1 MFSRFRRVRRTIV
14 ALTALVSLA
23 SPVLARPRAVVSPLP
38 VPVASQA
45 AEAPAGTLVA
55 AASAPP
61 AAPTAA
67 APVGTLPP
75 TPAASGSPAPAGSA
89 APMPVAT
96 LPPASAPPVTAPP
109 APAAAPRVPRAPAN
123 APQIV
128 SVDVSGNA
136 HVPTDRI
143 LAVVRT
149 RPGQPFDERLVR
161 EDLQNI
167 FDLGYFSDQV
177 PPLIRQRPDGI
188 AITYRV
194 IENPVIERIAFS
206 GNEHV
211 PSDTLLALMDTA
223 VGQVLNT
230 NTFHQDV
237 LKINSYYDKIGYSGQ
252 VPTHVAGLNIGKGG
266 VLSLT
271 VREGLTV
278 RNITIVGNPLLAP
291 NVVKGALTLKAG
303 QPYSEDSRDKDYESL
318 KKLYEKYD
326 LQLGDFEA
334 GIDPTTVDLVKGTAD
349 VKYSIYVATVG
360 AVQITGN
367 TVTKDVVVRRQLRLR
382 PGMIITQGQL
392 RRDYERLNN
401 LGFFEKVDLNPKPG
415 PDPKKPYQ
423 VTLNWNVKEQRTGTA
438 QIGAGYSG
446 GPTGQGLTGTLSYSQ
461 NNINGTGNA
470 ASIRLERG
478 SRVSDAQLTY
488 SIPYL
493 GNTRRSEK
501 YSLGASLFTSAQTN
515 FYQVYQ
521 ATNASNVGGFA
532 PVVSTPAP
540 NVPGGSAQTA
550 VGGQAVVLTPNSNLI
565 ANIAAR
571 YANRSNGGT
580 LNVGRRLTDTLTAT
594 LGLTVQRLANDVVLP
609 PGYFLQ
615 GSQTIFNGTTTSS
628 PFGTTTN
635 GTTLGINAP
644 SIADTSNG
652 QGYNLHSATLGL
664 QNDTRDDV
672 FNPRRGYNA
681 SFSEELSGRGIGSQ
695 FGYTISTFD
704 GAKFFPVAK
713 NATLAFHALAGDAT
727 GAIPPSKLFVL
738 SDQQLRGYSQ
748 VFYGTQELLLQ
759 SELRVPVSP
768 DRKFN
773 VALFYDYGGQRIRG
787 AQPIT
792 NFGQLVVDYN
802 KFLYRTDAGI
812 GLRFDVP
819 QLGFKSIRLDFARG
833 KGGSHTSFGIGQS
846 F

>member
-1 MFSRFRRVRRTIV
+1 MLLLRMFSGLRRMRRIVSLVTLASLVTPDV
-14 ALTALVSLA
+14 ALARRHGPVSAA
-23 SPVLARPRAVVSPLP
+23 S
-38 VPVASQA
+38 AS
-45 AEAPAGTLVA
+45 VA
-55 AASAPP
+55 AAPAASPSVVPAAATPASAMPASATPTPLPAVPAPGPTAVPVP
-61 AAPTAA
+61 AAP
-67 APVGTLPP
+67 AP
-75 TPAASGSPAPAGSA
+75 
-89 APMPVAT
+89 
-96 LPPASAPPVTAPP
+96 TAPP
-109 APAAAPRVPRAPAN
+109 PLRAPAN
-123 APQIV
+123 APQVV

-143 LAVVRT
+143 LSAVRT

-161 EDLQNI
+161 EDLASI

-177 PPLIRQRPDGI
+177 PPLIRQRPGGI
-188 AITYRV
+188 AITFRV
-194 IENPVIERIAFS
+194 IENPVITRIAFT

-237 LKINSYYDKIGYSGQ
+237 LKVNSYYDKIGYGGQ
-252 VPTHVAGLNIGKGG
+252 VPTHVAGLNIAKDG
-266 VLSLT
+266 VLSLS

-278 RNITIVGNPLLAP
+278 RNIAIVGNPLLAP
-291 NVVKGALTLKAG
+291 SIVRSALTLKAG
-303 QPYSEDSRDKDYESL
+303 QPYSEESRDKDYENL

-326 LQLGDFEA
+326 LQLGDYEV

-349 VKYSIYVATVG
+349 VKYSIYVAVVG
-360 AVQITGN
+360 AVQVTGN
-367 TVTKDVVVRRQLRLR
+367 SVTKDVVVRRQLRLR
-382 PGMIITQGQL
+382 PGMIITQGLL

-423 VTLNWNVKEQRTGTA
+423 VTLDWNVKEQRTGTA
-438 QIGAGYSG
+438 QVGAGYSG

-470 ASIRLERG
+470 ASVRFERG
-478 SRVSDAQLTY
+478 SRVSDAQVTF

-493 GNTRRSEK
+493 GNTRKSEK
-501 YSLGASLFTSAQTN
+501 YSLGASLFTSAQSN

-521 ATNASNVGGFA
+521 ASTSTNNNTGFN
-532 PVVSTPAP
+532 PIVSTPAP
-540 NVPGGSAQTA
+540 SGVTPGGTVAP
-550 VGGQAVVLTPNSNLI
+550 GGQAVVLTPNANLI
-565 ANIAAR
+565 SNIAAR
-571 YANRSNGGT
+571 YSNRANGGSV
-580 LNVGRRLTDTLTAT
+580 NVGRRLTDTLTAT
-594 LGLTVQRLANDVVLP
+594 VGFTVQRLANDVVLP
-609 PGYFLQ
+609 RGYFLQ
-615 GSQTIFNGTTTSS
+615 GSQTIFNSPTTNS
-628 PFGTTTN
+628 PFGATTN

-652 QGYNLHSATLGL
+652 AGYNLHSATLGL

-681 SFSEELSGRGIGSQ
+681 SITEELSGKAIGSA
-695 FGYTISTFD
+695 FGYTITTFD
-704 GAKFFPVAK
+704 GAKFLPIGK
-713 NATLAFHALAGDAT
+713 SATLALHSLVGNAT

-738 SDQQLRGYSQ
+738 TDQQLRGYSQ

-759 SELRVPVSP
+759 TELRVPISP

-792 NFGQLVVDYN
+792 NFGQVIVDYS
-802 KFLYRTDAGI
+802 KFLYRADVGI

-833 KGGSHTSFGIGQS
+833 RSGGHTSFGIGQS

>member
-1 MFSRFRRVRRTIV
+1 M
-14 ALTALVSLA
+14 
-23 SPVLARPRAVVSPLP
+23 
-38 VPVASQA
+38 
-45 AEAPAGTLVA
+45 
-55 AASAPP
+55 
-61 AAPTAA
+61 
-67 APVGTLPP
+67 
-75 TPAASGSPAPAGSA
+75 
-89 APMPVAT
+89 
-96 LPPASAPPVTAPP
+96 
-109 APAAAPRVPRAPAN
+109 
-123 APQIV
+123 
-128 SVDVSGNA
+128 SVDISGNA
-136 HVPTDRI
+136 HVPTDKI
-143 LAVVRT
+143 LAVVRM
-149 RPGQPFDERLVR
+149 RAGQPFDERAVR
-161 EDLQNI
+161 EDIQNI
-167 FDLGYFSDQV
+167 ADLGYFADPV

-194 IENPVIERIAFS
+194 IENPVLERIAFS

-223 VGQVLNT
+223 VGQVLNL

-237 LKINSYYDKIGYSGQ
+237 LKINSYYDKIGYGGQ
-252 VPTHVAGLNIGKGG
+252 VPTHVAGLNVSKDG

-291 NVVKGALTLKAG
+291 SLVKSALTLKPG
-303 QPYSEDSRDKDYESL
+303 QPYSEDSRDKDYDSL

-334 GIDPTTVDLVKGTAD
+334 GIDPTTVDLAKGTAD
-349 VKYSIYVATVG
+349 VKYSIYVAVVG

-367 TVTKDVVVRRQLRLR
+367 TITKDVVVRRQLRLR
-382 PGMIITQGQL
+382 PGMIITQGLL

-415 PDPKKPYQ
+415 PDPKKLYQ
-423 VTLNWNVKEQRTGTA
+423 VTLDWNVKEQRTGTA

-470 ASIRLERG
+470 ASVRLERG
-478 SRVSDAQLTY
+478 SRISDAQLTY

-493 GNTRRSEK
+493 GNTRASEK

-521 ATNASNVGGFA
+521 ATNSSNVGGFQ
-532 PVVSTPAP
+532 PIVSTPAP
-540 NVPGGSAQTA
+540 TTPGGTA
-550 VGGQAVVLTPNSNLI
+550 TAINGQAVVLTPNANLI
-565 ANIAAR
+565 SGIAAR

-580 LNVGRRLTDTLTAT
+580 LNVGRRLTDSVTAT
-594 LGLTVQRLANDVVLP
+594 VGLTIQRLANDVVLP
-609 PGYFLQ
+609 PGFFLQ
-615 GSQTIFNGTTTSS
+615 GSQTIFNGSTTNS
-628 PFGTTTN
+628 PFGTQTN

-644 SIADTSNG
+644 SIAETANG
-652 QGYNLHSATLGL
+652 AGFNLHAITLGL

-681 SFSEELSGRGIGSQ
+681 TVTEELSGRGIGSQ
-695 FGYTISTFD
+695 FGYTITTFD
-704 GAKFFPVAK
+704 GSKFFPVSK
-713 NATLAFHALAGDAT
+713 NATLAFHALVGNAT

-738 SDQQLRGYSQ
+738 TDQQLRGYSQ
-748 VFYGTQELLLQ
+748 VFYGTQEALLQ
-759 SELRVPVSP
+759 SELRIPVSP

-773 VALFYDYGGQRIRG
+773 VALFADFGGQRIRG

-792 NFGQLVVDYN
+792 NFGQLIVDYN
-802 KFLYRTDAGI
+802 RFLYRTDAGI

-833 KGGSHTSFGIGQS
+833 KGGGHTSFGIGQS

>member
-1 MFSRFRRVRRTIV
+1 MV
-14 ALTALVSLA
+14 APATVASLAPTALPTPGSGT
-23 SPVLARPRAVVSPLP
+23 VSPP
-38 VPVASQA
+38 IV
-45 AEAPAGTLVA
+45 
-55 AASAPP
+55 APP
-61 AAPTAA
+61 A
-67 APVGTLPP
+67 
-75 TPAASGSPAPAGSA
+75 
-89 APMPVAT
+89 
-96 LPPASAPPVTAPP
+96 
-109 APAAAPRVPRAPAN
+109 PRAPAN
-123 APQIV
+123 APTVV

-136 HVPTDRI
+136 HVPTDKI

-149 RPGQPFDERLVR
+149 RTGQPFDERLVR

-167 FDLGYFSDQV
+167 FDLGYFADQV
-177 PPLIRQRPDGI
+177 PPLIRQRPGGI

-252 VPTHVAGLNIGKGG
+252 VPTHVAGLNIAKDG

-278 RNITIVGNPLLAP
+278 RNITIVGNPILAP
-291 NVVKGALTLKAG
+291 NIVKSALTLKPG

-334 GIDPTTVDLVKGTAD
+334 GIDPTTVDLTKGTAD
-349 VKYSIYVATVG
+349 VKYSIYVAVVG

-367 TVTKDVVVRRQLRLR
+367 TITKDVVVRRQLRLR
-382 PGMIITQGQL
+382 PGMIITQGLL

-415 PDPKKPYQ
+415 PDPKKLYQ
-423 VTLNWNVKEQRTGTA
+423 VTLDWNVKEQRTGTA

-470 ASIRLERG
+470 ASVRLERG
-478 SRVSDAQLTY
+478 SRVSDAQITY

-493 GNTRRSEK
+493 GNTRASEK

-521 ATNASNVGGFA
+521 ATNASNVGGFQ
-532 PVVSTPAP
+532 PIVSTPAP
-540 NVPGGSAQTA
+540 TTPGGTA
-550 VGGQAVVLTPNSNLI
+550 TSVTGQAVVLTPNANLI
-565 ANIAAR
+565 SGIAAR

-594 LGLTVQRLANDVVLP
+594 VGLTIQRLANDVRLP
-609 PGYFLQ
+609 SGYFLQ
-615 GSQTIFNGTTTSS
+615 GSQTIFNGATTNS
-628 PFGTTTN
+628 PFGTQTN

-644 SIADTSNG
+644 SIADTANG
-652 QGYNLHSATLGL
+652 AGFNLHAVTLGL

-681 SFSEELSGRGIGSQ
+681 TVTEELSGRGIGSQ

-713 NATLAFHALAGDAT
+713 NATLAFHALVGTST
-727 GAIPPSKLFVL
+727 GAIPPSKLFIL
-738 SDQQLRGYSQ
+738 TDQQLRGYSQ
-748 VFYGTQELLLQ
+748 VFYGTQEALLQ
-759 SELRVPVSP
+759 SELRIPVSP

-773 VALFYDYGGQRIRG
+773 VALFYDFGGQRIRG

-792 NFGQLVVDYN
+792 NFGQLIVDYN

-833 KGGSHTSFGIGQS
+833 KGGGHTSFGIGQS

>member
-1 MFSRFRRVRRTIV
+1 M
-14 ALTALVSLA
+14 
-23 SPVLARPRAVVSPLP
+23 
-38 VPVASQA
+38 
-45 AEAPAGTLVA
+45 
-55 AASAPP
+55 
-61 AAPTAA
+61 
-67 APVGTLPP
+67 
-75 TPAASGSPAPAGSA
+75 
-89 APMPVAT
+89 
-96 LPPASAPPVTAPP
+96 PP
-109 APAAAPRVPRAPAN
+109 APAPLRPPAN
-123 APQIV
+123 APQVV

-136 HVPTDRI
+136 HVPTDKI
-143 LAVVRT
+143 LGVVRT
-149 RPGQPFDERLVR
+149 RAGQPFDERLVR

-167 FDLGYFSDQV
+167 FDLGFFSDQV
-177 PPLIRQRPDGI
+177 PPLIRQRPGGI

-194 IENPVIERIAFS
+194 IENPVITRIGFT
-206 GNEHV
+206 GNDHV

-237 LKINSYYDKIGYSGQ
+237 LKLNSYYDKIGYSGQ
-252 VPTHVAGLNIGKGG
+252 VPTHVAGLNISKDG
-266 VLSLT
+266 VLSLS

-291 NVVKGALTLKAG
+291 NVVKAALTLKTG
-303 QPYSEDSRDKDYESL
+303 QPYSEESRDKDYENL

-334 GIDPTTVDLVKGTAD
+334 GIDPTTVDLAKGTAD
-349 VKYSIYVATVG
+349 VKYSIYVAVVG
-360 AVQITGN
+360 AVQVTGN
-367 TVTKDVVVRRQLRLR
+367 TVTKDIVVRRQLRLR
-382 PGMIITQGQL
+382 PGMIITQGLL

-423 VTLNWNVKEQRTGTA
+423 VTLDWNVKEQRTGTA
-438 QIGAGYSG
+438 QVGAGYSG

-461 NNINGTGNA
+461 NNINGTGNG
-470 ASIRLERG
+470 ASVRLERG
-478 SRVSDAQLTY
+478 SRVSDAQLTF

-493 GNTRRSEK
+493 GNTRKSEK
-501 YSLGASLFTSAQTN
+501 YSLGASLFTSAQSN

-521 ATNASNVGGFA
+521 ASTSASNTGFN
-532 PVVSTPAP
+532 PIVSTPAP
-540 NVPGGSAQTA
+540 SGAGSGGAIVSG
-550 VGGQAVVLTPNSNLI
+550 GGQAVVLTPNANLI
-565 ANIAAR
+565 SNIAAK
-571 YANRSNGGT
+571 YSNRANGGSV
-580 LNVGRRLTDTLTAT
+580 NVGRRLTDTLTAS

-609 PGYFLQ
+609 RGYFLQ
-615 GSQTIFNGTTTSS
+615 GSQTIFNSPNSNS
-628 PFGTTTN
+628 PFGATTN

-652 QGYNLHSATLGL
+652 AGYNLHSATLGL

-681 SFSEELSGRGIGSQ
+681 SISEELSGKAIGSA
-695 FGYTISTFD
+695 FGYTITTFD
-704 GAKFFPVAK
+704 GAKFFPVGK
-713 NATLAFHALAGDAT
+713 NATLALHSLIGDAT

-738 SDQQLRGYSQ
+738 TDQQLRGYSQ

-759 SELRVPVSP
+759 SELRVPISP

-773 VALFYDYGGQRIRG
+773 VALFFDYGGQRIRG

-792 NFGQLVVDYN
+792 NFGQLIVDYN
-802 KFLYRTDAGI
+802 KFLYRADAGI

-833 KGGSHTSFGIGQS
+833 KSGGHTSFGIGQS

>member
-1 MFSRFRRVRRTIV
+1 MLLLRMFSRLRRVRRIF
-14 ALTALVSLA
+14 SLA
-23 SPVLARPRAVVSPLP
+23 ALASLISPGLAL
-38 VPVASQA
+38 A
-45 AEAPAGTLVA
+45 AQSVVA
-55 AASAPP
+55 AA
-61 AAPTAA
+61 
-67 APVGTLPP
+67 
-75 TPAASGSPAPAGSA
+75 ASPSPAPSATA
-89 APMPVAT
+89 APSTVP
-96 LPPASAPPVTAPP
+96 
-109 APAAAPRVPRAPAN
+109 PAAAPLRPPAN
-123 APQIV
+123 APQVV

-136 HVPTDRI
+136 HVPTDKI

-149 RPGQPFDERLVR
+149 RAGQPFDERVVR

-177 PPLIRQRPDGI
+177 PPLIRQRPEGI

-194 IENPVIERIAFS
+194 IENPVIARIAFT
-206 GNEHV
+206 GNDHV

-252 VPTHVAGLNIGKGG
+252 VPTHVAGLNISKDGI
-266 VLSLT
+266 LSLA

-291 NVVKGALTLKAG
+291 NLVKSVLTLKAG
-303 QPYSEDSRDKDYESL
+303 QPYSEESRDKDYESL

-334 GIDPTTVDLVKGTAD
+334 GIDPTTVDLAKGTAD
-349 VKYSIYVATVG
+349 VKYSIYVAVVG
-360 AVQITGN
+360 AVQVTGN
-367 TVTKDVVVRRQLRLR
+367 TLTKDVVVRRQLRLR
-382 PGMIITQGQL
+382 PGMIITQGLL

-423 VTLNWNVKEQRTGTA
+423 VTLDWNVKEQRTGTA

-470 ASIRLERG
+470 ASVRVERG
-478 SRVSDAQLTY
+478 SRVSDAQLTF

-493 GNTRRSEK
+493 GNTPKSEK
-501 YSLGASLFTSAQTN
+501 YSLGASLFTSAQSN

-521 ATNASNVGGFA
+521 ASTSAGNNTGFN
-532 PVVSTPAP
+532 PIVSTPAP
-540 NVPGGSAQTA
+540 TGGAGGASA
-550 VGGQAVVLTPNSNLI
+550 VNGGGQAVVLTPNANLI
-565 ANIAAR
+565 SNIAAK
-571 YANRSNGGT
+571 YANRANGGSV
-580 LNVGRRLTDTLTAT
+580 NVGRRLTDTLTAT

-609 PGYFLQ
+609 SGYFLQ
-615 GSQTIFNGTTTSS
+615 GSQTIFNSPNSSS
-628 PFGTTTN
+628 PFGTSSN

-644 SIADTSNG
+644 SIANTANG
-652 QGYNLHSATLGL
+652 ASYNLHSATLGL

-681 SFSEELSGRGIGSQ
+681 SLSEELSGKAIGSA

-713 NATLAFHALAGDAT
+713 NATLALHALVGDAT

-738 SDQQLRGYSQ
+738 TDQQLRGYSQ

-759 SELRVPVSP
+759 SELRVPISP

-792 NFGQLVVDYN
+792 NFGQVIVDYN
-802 KFLYRTDAGI
+802 KFLYRADAGI

-833 KGGSHTSFGIGQS
+833 KSGGHTSFGIGQS

>member
-1 MFSRFRRVRRTIV
+1 MLLLRMFSSLRRMRRNAA
-14 ALTALVSLA
+14 ALLALVSLFSPATALAGDGAAGVSTTISTALVVARARPTA
-23 SPVLARPRAVVSPLP
+23 SPSASP
-38 VPVASQA
+38 ASA
-45 AEAPAGTLVA
+45 ATP

-61 AAPTAA
+61 AAAPASVSPAA
-67 APVGTLPP
+67 GAASPGAA
-75 TPAASGSPAPAGSA
+75 TPAPGPPAPA
-89 APMPVAT
+89 P
-96 LPPASAPPVTAPP
+96 
-109 APAAAPRVPRAPAN
+109 PAAAPRKAPAN
-123 APQIV
+123 APTVV

-136 HVPTDRI
+136 HVPTDKI

-149 RPGQPFDERLVR
+149 RAGEPFDERLVR

-194 IENPVIERIAFS
+194 IENPVIERITFT
-206 GNEHV
+206 GNDHV

-252 VPTHVAGLNIGKGG
+252 VPTHVAGLNISKDG
-266 VLSLT
+266 VLSLA

-278 RNITIVGNPLLAP
+278 RAVTIVGNPILAP
-291 NVVKGALTLKAG
+291 NIIKAALTLKPG
-303 QPYSEDSRDKDYESL
+303 QPYSDESRDKDYESL

-334 GIDPTTVDLVKGTAD
+334 GIDPTTVDLAKGTAD

-367 TVTKDVVVRRQLRLR
+367 TVTKDVVIRRQLRLH
-382 PGMIITQGQL
+382 PGMIITQGLL

-423 VTLNWNVKEQRTGTA
+423 VTLDWNVKEQRTGTA
-438 QIGAGYSG
+438 QVGAGYSG
-446 GPTGQGLTGTLSYSQ
+446 GPTGQGLTGTVSYSQ

-470 ASIRLERG
+470 ASVRVERG
-478 SRVSDAQLTY
+478 ARVSDAQLTF
-488 SIPYL
+488 SVPYL

-501 YSLGASLFTSAQTN
+501 YSLGASLFTTAQSN
-515 FYQVYQ
+515 FYQIYQ
-521 ATNASNVGGFA
+521 ASNAGSVGSN
-532 PVVSTPAP
+532 PVVSTPPPA
-540 NVPGGSAQTA
+540 GGSGSGSGGA
-550 VGGQAVVLTPNSNLI
+550 VSGGQPVVLTPNSNLI
-565 ANIAAR
+565 AGQAAR
-571 YANRSNGGT
+571 YANRANGAS

-594 LGLTVQRLANDVVLP
+594 VGVTVQRLANDVVLP
-609 PGYFLQ
+609 KGFFLA
-615 GSQTIFNGTTTSS
+615 GSQTIFNSPTSTT
-628 PFGTTTN
+628 PFGTTNN

-644 SIADTSNG
+644 SIANTANG
-652 QGYNLHSATLGL
+652 AGYNLRSLTLGL

-672 FNPRRGYNA
+672 FNPRRGYTANL
-681 SFSEELSGRGIGSQ
+681 SEELSGRSFGSQ

-704 GAKFFPVAK
+704 AAKFFPVAK
-713 NATLAFHALAGDAT
+713 NATFAVHALVGDAT

-738 SDQQLRGYSQ
+738 TDQQLRGYSQ
-748 VFYGTQELLLQ
+748 VFYGTEELLLQ
-759 SELRVPVSP
+759 TELRIPVSP

-792 NFGQLVVDYN
+792 NFGQVVVDYN
-802 KFLYRTDAGI
+802 KFLYRTDAGV

-833 KGGSHTSFGIGQS
+833 KSGSHTSFGIGQS